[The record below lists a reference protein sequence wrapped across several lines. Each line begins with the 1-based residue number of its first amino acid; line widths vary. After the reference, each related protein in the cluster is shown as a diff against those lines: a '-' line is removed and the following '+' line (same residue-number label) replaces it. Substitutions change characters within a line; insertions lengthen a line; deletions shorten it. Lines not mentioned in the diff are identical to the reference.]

1 MFRRSRPLVWST
13 ATLTSLGAQQPT
25 GRAPWVG
32 CVGEHHRLVVG
43 QRLQQRL
50 VGVDEG
56 FLFGWVELAR
66 HRLGLAMFQ
75 SQTMQ
80 QRNQPGT
87 ALVDNLELVFD
98 PRSDHPGRPRQGV
111 ADPGLQRR
119 LLLQG
124 QLAGA
129 TPVVESGQA
138 IDPVFLEKPV
148 PRPDRIVVDQQYPAD
163 VFAAHPAVQQHQR
176 VRTPG
181 QTMLDRP
188 VPCQFGQVL
197 PFL

>member
-1 MFRRSRPLVWST
+1 MKAF
-13 ATLTSLGAQQPT
+13 
-25 GRAPWVG
+25 
-32 CVGEHHRLVVG
+32 C
-43 QRLQQRL
+43 
-50 VGVDEG
+50 
-56 FLFGWVELAR
+56 LAGSSY
-66 HRLGLAMFQ
+66 RLGLAMF
-75 SQTMQ
+75 QTMQ

-87 ALVDNLELVFD
+87 ALVDNLERVFD

-111 ADPGLQRR
+111 ADPGLQLV

-148 PRPDRIVVDQQYPAD
+148 PRPDRIVIDQQHPTNIL
-163 VFAAHPAVQQHQR
+163 AAHPAVQQHQR

-188 VPCQFGQVL
+188 VPSQIGQVL

>member
-1 MFRRSRPLVWST
+1 MGGMHR
-13 ATLTSLGAQQPT
+13 
-25 GRAPWVG
+25 
-32 CVGEHHRLVVG
+32 VGEQHRLVVG
-43 QRLQQRL
+43 QRPQQRL

-56 FLFGWVELAR
+56 LLSGRVELAR

-98 PRSDHPGRPRQGV
+98 PRADHPGRPRQGV
-111 ADPGLQRR
+111 ADPGLQLV

-148 PRPDRIVVDQQYPAD
+148 PRPDRIVVDQQHPTNIL
-163 VFAAHPAVQQHQR
+163 AAHPAVQQHQC
-176 VRTPG
+176 VRSPG
-181 QTMLDRP
+181 QTMLGRP
-188 VPCQFGQVL
+188 VPSQIGQVL
-197 PFL
+197 LFL